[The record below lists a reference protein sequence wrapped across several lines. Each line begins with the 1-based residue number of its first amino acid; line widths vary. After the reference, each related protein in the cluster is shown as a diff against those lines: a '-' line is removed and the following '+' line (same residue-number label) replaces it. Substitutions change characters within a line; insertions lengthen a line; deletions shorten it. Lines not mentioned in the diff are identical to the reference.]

1 MIDIDLLYNV
11 NIIKQCDSICPHLIF
26 IYTFAPMNKR
36 IFFILLPILFLL
48 FNTSQ
53 GRGIDITSSP
63 KQAGSTFIIKA
74 AAQNTVP
81 SSSDLKN
88 GGGKVNRNAIRIK
101 AKNGFFE
108 LNIPEVWTFTA
119 RAIYP
124 TKLVFGVYNIYTA
137 DAHPAIYNLRG
148 PPSLG

>member
-1 MIDIDLLYNV
+1 
-11 NIIKQCDSICPHLIF
+11 
-26 IYTFAPMNKR
+26 MNKR
-36 IFFILLPILFLL
+36 IFFILQPILFLL

-53 GRGIDITSSP
+53 GKGIDIKSFP
-63 KQAGSTFIIKA
+63 KGAGSTFVSQA
-74 AAQNTVP
+74 SAHNTIP

-108 LNIPEVWTFTA
+108 LNIPQFWSFTA
-119 RAIYP
+119 KAIYH
-124 TKLVFGVYNIYTA
+124 TKLVFGIYNIYTA

-148 PPSLG
+148 PPSLA